1 MKNTERDISA
11 PATKLSDEDIKK
23 ISDTLEEAGAA
34 TSKRD
39 LLELEGE
46 PNNSDI
52 NDMEELNEDSIQ
64 PGFTEIDE
72 EALKELGLDNE
83 TIEEIKN
90 NPDAMNFDD
99 VEPSK
104 ENYLNAISSYIGL
117 TDEDSMKLIEVI
129 GEYRRNPKGKYYD
142 MLPESAKKSVKDLK
156 INIGRG
162 ATNDSVTRFLLN
174 NFINDA
180 QFEALLVGYQ
190 KDMSDVM
197 SEMHNEFKSIVQE
210 SFDDL
215 FSNIDKIKETNPDQA
230 ENLDKFYKSFKSAT
244 TFERQLNYIDNG
256 LTRKKLNKWYNRFDD
271 DAFYFNKRINTDANI
286 NRGIRFSDIRGCIPT
301 IHRALDGFTERQ
313 IKEFILV
320 FIRSIINDD
329 FEDINTLFYIYGVIS
344 SIDSFK
350 YSNDFDSDLGKE
362 LFGNIKKVIQKLNK
376 LD

>member
-1 MKNTERDISA
+1 MKNAERDINA
-11 PATKLSDEDIKK
+11 PATPLSDEEIKK

-34 TSKRD
+34 SSKRD

-52 NDMEELNEDSIQ
+52 NDMEELDEDSIQ
-64 PGFTEIDE
+64 PGFTEVDE
-72 EALKELGLDNE
+72 ETLKELGLDDE

-90 NPDAMNFDD
+90 NPDTMNFDD

-104 ENYLNAISSYIGL
+104 EHYLSAISSYIGL

-142 MLPESAKKSVKDLK
+142 MLPETAKKNVKDLRT
-156 INIGRG
+156 NIGRG
-162 ATNDSVTRFLLN
+162 ATNDSVTRLLLN

-180 QFEALLVGYQ
+180 QFEALLDGYQ

-197 SEMHNEFKSIVQE
+197 SEMHNEFQGIIQE

-215 FSNIDKIKETNPDQA
+215 FSNIDKIKETNPEQA
-230 ENLDKFYKSFKSAT
+230 ENLDRFYKSFKSAT
-244 TFERQLNYIDNG
+244 TFERQLNYINNG

-286 NRGIRFSDIRGCIPT
+286 NRGIRFSDIRECIPT
-301 IHRALDGFTERQ
+301 IRRALDGFTERQ
-313 IKEFILV
+313 IKEFILI

-344 SIDSFK
+344 SINSFK
-350 YSNDFDSDLGKE
+350 YSHDFDSDLGKE
-362 LFGNIKKVIQKLNK
+362 SKIN
-376 LD
+376 